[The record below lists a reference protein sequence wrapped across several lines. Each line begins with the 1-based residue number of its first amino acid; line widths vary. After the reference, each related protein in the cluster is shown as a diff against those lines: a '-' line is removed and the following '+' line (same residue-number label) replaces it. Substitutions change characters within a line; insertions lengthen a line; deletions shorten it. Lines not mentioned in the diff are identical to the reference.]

1 VEEEIFPDKPGRLEV
16 AAGFLRRQFHQGR
29 GGRAKLAISTSVIA
43 RVVSTVIS
51 LLILPITV
59 RYLGNEG
66 YGLMV
71 TISSVVGWLQFTNM
85 GIGLGLQNALTEE
98 TARANRQRQAE
109 LVSTA
114 IFSLAGIGL
123 ILLGVGLISFPLVDW
138 LKVFPPTT
146 GRFSGEIPWSVLIV
160 FFGFVS
166 TIALGF
172 LGPIYAARQ
181 ELHLGSIQA
190 IAISLLTLAGTLAA
204 VHFRWG
210 LIGIVSSTIGLT
222 ALMQW
227 AFALWTLY
235 GRGIRELRP
244 RFSAISSSAWL
255 GIYKTGLSF
264 LLLQLCNIAF
274 YGMDAFLITHFLS
287 VNQVTPYSVAQKVFL
302 QTAGIFAIITGS
314 LWAAYG
320 NAKALGD
327 VAWIRRT
334 HGRMVKLFFLFF
346 GGLTIFMIFF
356 GHNLLAWWLGPAAAP
371 PTLLI
376 AAVAAYFCTREW
388 TGLHAMLLNG
398 LDVVRPQVSNLVIT
412 AILTLALDLLLVRRL
427 GPLGLALGG
436 LFGFAVA
443 GAWYLPL
450 LTSREL
456 AKLSK
461 ATSSSPEPS

>member
-1 VEEEIFPDKPGRLEV
+1 
-16 AAGFLRRQFHQGR
+16 
-29 GGRAKLAISTSVIA
+29 
-43 RVVSTVIS
+43 
-51 LLILPITV
+51 
-59 RYLGNEG
+59 
-66 YGLMV
+66 MV

-98 TARANRQRQAE
+98 TAKANRQRQTE

-114 IFSLAGIGL
+114 IFSLFGIGL

-146 GRFSGEIPWSVLIV
+146 SRFSSEIPWSVLIV

-166 TIALGF
+166 TIVLGF

-190 IAISLLTLAGTLAA
+190 IATSLLTLAGTLAA

-210 LIGIVSSTIGLT
+210 LIGIVSSSIGLT

-227 AFALWTLY
+227 LFALWTLY
-235 GRGIRELRP
+235 GRGIPELRP
-244 RFSAISSSAWL
+244 RFSAITGSAWRR
-255 GIYKTGLSF
+255 IYRTGLSF
-264 LLLQLCNIAF
+264 LVLQLCNIAF

-320 NAKALGD
+320 NARALGD

-334 HGRMVKLFFLFF
+334 HGKMVKLFFLFF
-346 GGLTIFMIFF
+346 GGLTIFVIVL
-356 GHNLLAWWLGPAAAP
+356 GHDLFVWWLGAAAAP
-371 PTLLI
+371 STLLL

-388 TGLHAMLLNG
+388 SGLHAMLLNG
-398 LDVVRPQVSNLVIT
+398 LDVVRPQVPNLVIT
-412 AILTLALDLLLVRRL
+412 ALLTLILDLLLVGRL

-436 LFGFAVA
+436 VLGFGMA

-450 LTSREL
+450 LTSREI
-456 AKLSK
+456 ANLSK
-461 ATSSSPEPS
+461 ATSLSRQLS